1 MNFRLLSIFVLGFTA
16 VTAIAVA
23 KPVAN
28 PQDSTHTA
36 SPDDVDVTQI
46 GDGY

>member
-16 VTAIAVA
+16 VTAIA
-23 KPVAN
+23 VAN